1 MIRVR
6 QVVLHN
12 SAQSEVVDARMVDE
26 IRDEIRNLIYHMY
39 DYGGCMLGNRDL
51 VEESN
56 SFERDM
62 DERVNLKAVPNSDIV
77 LV

>member
-1 MIRVR
+1 
-6 QVVLHN
+6 
-12 SAQSEVVDARMVDE
+12 MVDE

-39 DYGGCMLGNRDL
+39 DYNGCLDGQERDL

-62 DERVNLKAVPNSDIV
+62 D
-77 LV
+77 